1 MPAALATDARNELAT
16 LLATVTGYKVHKVAP
31 NAPIP
36 PCLVIVPDTPW
47 IVPERIGTVLNYRLR
62 LKVLVVV
69 DSRNNAAALVKMEN
83 AVEAVAVAIGD
94 TFIIDQ
100 ISPPQITDT
109 GSSAVLVSE
118 VSTTS
123 HIIDA

>member
-1 MPAALATDARNELAT
+1 MQTALASDARDELAT

>member
-1 MPAALATDARNELAT
+1 MPNALSTDARLELAA
-16 LLATVTGYKVHKVAP
+16 LLASVTGYKVHDVAP
-31 NAPIP
+31 NVPIP

-47 IVPERIGTVLNYRLR
+47 IVPERIGSVLNYRLR

-69 DSRNNAAALVKMEN
+69 DSRNNAAGLKKLEE
-83 AVEAVAVAIGD
+83 AVEAVAVAVGD
-94 TFIIDQ
+94 SFIIDQ

-109 GSSAVLVSE
+109 GATAVLVSE

>member
-1 MPAALATDARNELAT
+1 
-16 LLATVTGYKVHKVAP
+16 
-31 NAPIP
+31 
-36 PCLVIVPDTPW
+36 VIVPDTPW

>member
-1 MPAALATDARNELAT
+1 MPNALSTDARLELAG
-16 LLATVTGYKVHKVAP
+16 LLAAVTGYKVHDVAP
-31 NAPIP
+31 NVPIP

-47 IVPERIGTVLNYRLR
+47 IVPERIGSVLNYRLR

-69 DSRNNAAALVKMEN
+69 DSRNNAAGLKLES
-83 AVEAVAVAIGD
+83 AVEAVAVAVGD
-94 TFIIDQ
+94 SFIIDQ

-109 GSSAVLVSE
+109 GATAVLVSE

>member
-1 MPAALATDARNELAT
+1 MPAALATDARDELAT

-109 GSSAVLVSE
+109 GATAVLVSE

>member
-1 MPAALATDARNELAT
+1 MPAALATDARDELAT

-69 DSRNNAAALVKMEN
+69 DSRNNAAALVKLQN

>member
-1 MPAALATDARNELAT
+1 MPNALSTDARLELSG
-16 LLATVTGYKVHKVAP
+16 LLATIPGYKVHDVAP
-31 NAPIP
+31 NVPIP

-47 IVPERIGTVLNYRLR
+47 IVPERIGSVLNYRLR

-69 DSRNNAAALVKMEN
+69 DSRNNAAGLKKLES
-83 AVEAVAVAIGD
+83 AVEAVAVAVGD
-94 TFIIDQ
+94 SFIIDQ

-109 GSSAVLVSE
+109 GATAVLVSE

-123 HIIDA
+123 HIIDV

>member
-1 MPAALATDARNELAT
+1 MTALATGARDELAG

-47 IVPERIGTVLNYRLR
+47 IVPERVGSILNYRLR

-69 DSRNNAAALVKMEN
+69 DSRNNSAALIKMED
-83 AVEAVAVAIGD
+83 AVEAVAVAVGD
-94 TFIIDQ
+94 AFIVDQ

-118 VSTTS
+118 ISTTA
-123 HIIDA
+123 HIIDP

>member
-1 MPAALATDARNELAT
+1 MTALATEARDELAG

-47 IVPERIGTVLNYRLR
+47 IVPERVGSILNYRLR

-69 DSRNNAAALVKMEN
+69 DSRNNSAALIKMED
-83 AVEAVAVAIGD
+83 AVEAVAVAVGD
-94 TFIIDQ
+94 TFIVDQ

-118 VSTTS
+118 ISTTA

>member
-1 MPAALATDARNELAT
+1 MPNALSTDARQELAG
-16 LLATVTGYKVHKVAP
+16 LLATVTGYKVHDVAP
-31 NAPIP
+31 NVPIP

-47 IVPERIGTVLNYRLR
+47 LVPERIGSVLNYRLR

-69 DSRNNAAALVKMEN
+69 DSRNNAAGLKKLES
-83 AVEAVAVAIGD
+83 AVEAVAVAVGD
-94 TFIIDQ
+94 SFIIDQ

-109 GSSAVLVSE
+109 GATAVLVSE

-123 HIIDA
+123 HIIDV

>member
-1 MPAALATDARNELAT
+1 MPNALSTDARLELAG
-16 LLATVTGYKVHKVAP
+16 LLATVTGYKVQDVAP
-31 NAPIP
+31 NVPIP

-47 IVPERIGTVLNYRLR
+47 IVPERIGSVLNYRLR

-69 DSRNNAAALVKMEN
+69 DSRNNAAGLKKMES
-83 AVEAVAVAIGD
+83 AVEAVVVAIGD

-109 GSSAVLVSE
+109 GATAVLVSE

>member
-1 MPAALATDARNELAT
+1 MPAALATDARDELAN

>member
-1 MPAALATDARNELAT
+1 MPTALATDARDELAT

-47 IVPERIGTVLNYRLR
+47 IVPERIGTVLNDRLR

>member
-1 MPAALATDARNELAT
+1 MPNALSTDARLELAG
-16 LLATVTGYKVHKVAP
+16 LLASVTGYKVHDVAP
-31 NAPIP
+31 NVPIP

-47 IVPERIGTVLNYRLR
+47 IVPERIGSVLNYRLR

-69 DSRNNAAALVKMEN
+69 DSRNNTAALKKMES
-83 AVEAVAVAIGD
+83 AVEAVAVAVGD
-94 TFIIDQ
+94 SFIIDQ
-100 ISPPQITDT
+100 ISPPPITDT
-109 GSSAVLVSE
+109 GATAVLVSE

>member
-1 MPAALATDARNELAT
+1 MPAALATDAREELAT

>member
-1 MPAALATDARNELAT
+1 MPNALSTDARLELAG
-16 LLATVTGYKVHKVAP
+16 LLATVTGYKVQDVAP
-31 NAPIP
+31 NVPIP

-47 IVPERIGTVLNYRLR
+47 IVPERIGSVLNYRLR

-69 DSRNNAAALVKMEN
+69 DSRNNAAVLKKMES
-83 AVEAVAVAIGD
+83 AVEAVVVAIGD

-109 GSSAVLVSE
+109 GATAVLVSE

>member
-69 DSRNNAAALVKMEN
+69 DSRNNAAALVKMET

>member
-1 MPAALATDARNELAT
+1 MPAALATDARDELAT
-16 LLATVTGYKVHKVAP
+16 LLATDTGYKVHKVAP

>member
-1 MPAALATDARNELAT
+1 MPAALATDARDELAT

-47 IVPERIGTVLNYRLR
+47 IVPERIGSVLNYRLR

-69 DSRNNAAALVKMEN
+69 DSRNNASGLKKLES
-83 AVEAVAVAIGD
+83 AVEAVAVAVGD
-94 TFIIDQ
+94 SFIIDQ

-109 GSSAVLVSE
+109 GATAVLVSE

>member
-1 MPAALATDARNELAT
+1 MPAALATDARDELAT

>member
-1 MPAALATDARNELAT
+1 MPNALSTDARLELAG
-16 LLATVTGYKVHKVAP
+16 LLATVTGYKVHAVAP
-31 NAPIP
+31 NVPIP

-47 IVPERIGTVLNYRLR
+47 IAPERIGSVLNYRLR

-69 DSRNNAAALVKMEN
+69 DSRNNDAALKKMES
-83 AVEAVAVAIGD
+83 AVEAVAVAVGD
-94 TFIIDQ
+94 SFIIDQ

-109 GSSAVLVSE
+109 GATAVLVSE

>member
-1 MPAALATDARNELAT
+1 MPNALSTDARLELAA
-16 LLATVTGYKVHKVAP
+16 LLASVTGYKVHDVAP
-31 NAPIP
+31 NVPIP

-47 IVPERIGTVLNYRLR
+47 IVPERIGSVLNYRLR

-69 DSRNNAAALVKMEN
+69 DSRNNTAALKKMES

-94 TFIIDQ
+94 SFIIDQ

-109 GSSAVLVSE
+109 GATAVLVSE